1 MTFRSKV
8 LLLASVVVPVFALT
22 AIATP
27 GPSVVSRPPHSVAS
41 PLLGTWSL
49 DTSRMPLPPGQR
61 PRSVRFTFG
70 DAGDNRWTTHVDII
84 YAAGNEVHSVSTA
97 ALDGTLSA
105 VKDSPEANSA
115 ALKLPAPNVLV
126 MALQKDGILVSTRIY
141 SAMPDGQTLVETAVY
156 PGNNGLPIMRA
167 NYFTRVR

>member
-1 MTFRSKV
+1 MKFLPKV
-8 LLLASVVVPVFALT
+8 LLLSFVVALTFSFT
-22 AIATP
+22 AIAVP
-27 GPSVVSRPPHSVAS
+27 GSRVNVRTTQPVAS
-41 PLLGTWSL
+41 SLLGTWSL

-156 PGNNGLPIMRA
+156 PGNNGLPVMRT